1 MANFK
6 DIKGGDPEGLQ
17 NHNKKKPEAK
27 SEPSPMQKMFQGKL
41 DELLYEEKYIHNRI
55 KDINELSEIIHISG
69 RAIQDMISELGE
81 EISHIIKDAK

>member
-27 SEPSPMQKMFQGKL
+27 PKLNPIENMIQGKL
-41 DELLYEEKYIHNRI
+41 DELFYEEQYIHNPI
-55 KDINELSEIIHISG
+55 KEIYILSENIHDLA
-69 RAIQDMISELGE
+69 RAIQEVISELE
-81 EISHIIKDAK
+81 EALSNNNKDAK